1 MAGIAEQQLT
11 LEESRDRYADRKPY
25 FEYWDGQ
32 AIQKSV
38 PTKLH
43 AKLQQIILDMLRELG
58 YKTFPELTLRISP
71 DREPTPDVVAN
82 VKEPEDP
89 YPTSPVD
96 VVVEILSPADRF
108 SIVQEKCERYSDLE
122 SKIF

>member
-11 LEESRDRYADRKPY
+11 LEEFRDRYADRKPY

-43 AKLQQIILDMLRELG
+43 AKLQQIILACCASWAT
-58 YKTFPELTLRISP
+58 K
-71 DREPTPDVVAN
+71 
-82 VKEPEDP
+82 
-89 YPTSPVD
+89 
-96 VVVEILSPADRF
+96 RF
-108 SIVQEKCERYSDLE
+108 RN
-122 SKIF
+122 